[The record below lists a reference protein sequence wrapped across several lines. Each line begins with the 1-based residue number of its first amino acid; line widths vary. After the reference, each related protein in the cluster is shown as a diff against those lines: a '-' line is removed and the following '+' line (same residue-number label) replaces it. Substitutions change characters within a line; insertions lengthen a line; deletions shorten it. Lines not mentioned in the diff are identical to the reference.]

1 MLEPLAYRDHGRL
14 VAAWERVKFMSPDPT
29 GPNPRHAD
37 VWLQRTT
44 AFSGMALVRQGS
56 GGLTLGTD
64 HPQVV
69 GTVLA
74 YTNLF
79 DVLQATPLLGRTFR
93 QEDGVKGRDAVAILT
108 YGLWQSVFHGDP
120 NVVGKT
126 VRLSDIPREVIG
138 VLPPGFHFPNKNA
151 LRAYRSKQPASS
163 VPEPAIFLP
172 AVMDLT
178 RYSWNGE
185 YGNWVAIARLK
196 PGVDI
201 RQASAQLNTV
211 EAQIVNEMPAQQR
224 SGIEPDALLAF
235 VQPLQEAVVGESKT
249 GLWMLMAA
257 VIGLMLIA
265 CVNLAN
271 AQIGRSLSRGRD
283 AALRAALG
291 AARWRL
297 VWGSLV
303 ENFVLAA
310 AGGAAG
316 VALAAVGLNLFRR
329 NSPVDLPRLSEVH
342 LNPAVLLFSAALT
355 VGSSLLFGMLPAL
368 KLMRAD
374 PQAALRQGGRAMA
387 GRQSRRLRNLLIGL
401 QVFGCTVLL
410 LVTGLFA
417 KSLAYL
423 THQDKGFDTEHVA
436 IAEVNLSA
444 KNYPTEA
451 GRIAFADGV
460 LRNLRALP
468 GVRSAGLGSAMP
480 LEGESW
486 LEGLQR
492 VDGPNR
498 QDLLI
503 NLRWASPGYFET
515 MGQKLVAGR
524 FLEERDRSAASV
536 VITEGTA
543 KALWQEQSAIGGQV
557 RTQGKEFTVVGVVA
571 DSRTTSLKAEP
582 VRMAYL
588 HCNQRPLF
596 TMYFVARGAQS
607 GDALV
612 SAMRRGS
619 TSRMSPSHGPKRWTR
634 NCATPW
640 RRSVFRPRS

>member
-1 MLEPLAYRDHGRL
+1 MWDWTRWDILAQDFRYALRTLGKSPGFALTAVLTLALGIGASTAVFTVVDSIVLEPLAYRDHGRL

-37 VWLQRTT
+37 VWLQRTNV
-44 AFSGMALVRQGS
+44 FSGMALVRQGS
-56 GGLTLGTD
+56 GGLTLGMD

-79 DVLQATPLLGRTFR
+79 DVLQATPLLGRTFLP
-93 QEDGVKGRDAVAILT
+93 EDGVKGRDAVAILT

-120 NVVGKT
+120 NVVGKS
-126 VRLSDIPREVIG
+126 VRLSDVPREVIG

-163 VPEPAIFLP
+163 VPEPAIFVP
-172 AVMDLT
+172 AVMELS

-185 YGNWVAIARLK
+185 YGNWVAIARLE

-201 RQASAQLNTV
+201 RQAAAQLNTV
-211 EAQIVNEMPAQQR
+211 EAQIVSEMPAQQR

-271 AQIGRSLSRGRD
+271 AQIGRALSRGRD
-283 AALRAALG
+283 AALRSALG

-297 VWGSLV
+297 VWSSLV

-310 AGGAAG
+310 VGGAAG
-316 VALAAVGLNLFRR
+316 VALAAVALNLFRR

-355 VGSSLLFGMLPAL
+355 VGSSLLFGILPAL

-387 GRQSRRLRNLLIGL
+387 GRQSHRLRSLLIGL

-423 THQDKGFDTEHVA
+423 THQDKGFDTGHVA

-444 KNYPTEA
+444 EELSHGSRPYRLCRRRTAEPA
-451 GRIAFADGV
+451 GLAGSAIRGTGERHAPGRGV
-460 LRNLRALP
+460 LARRLAAR
-468 GVRSAGLGSAMP
+468 
-480 LEGESW
+480 
-486 LEGLQR
+486 
-492 VDGPNR
+492 
-498 QDLLI
+498 
-503 NLRWASPGYFET
+503 
-515 MGQKLVAGR
+515 GR
-524 FLEERDRSAASV
+524 
-536 VITEGTA
+536 
-543 KALWQEQSAIGGQV
+543 
-557 RTQGKEFTVVGVVA
+557 
-571 DSRTTSLKAEP
+571 AEP
-582 VRMAYL
+582 GRSIDKLAL
-588 HCNQRPLF
+588 GEPGLF
-596 TMYFVARGAQS
+596 
-607 GDALV
+607 
-612 SAMRRGS
+612 
-619 TSRMSPSHGPKRWTR
+619 
-634 NCATPW
+634 
-640 RRSVFRPRS
+640 